1 MVGKLDIVGF
11 GIAGFLT
18 GVGTKMSNG
27 CTSGH
32 GVCGLPRFSI
42 RSWVAVG
49 TFLSVA
55 FGLATLKFHVPF
67 LDAT

>member
-1 MVGKLDIVGF
+1 MIGNLDFVGF
-11 GIAGFLT
+11 GIAGLLT
-18 GVGTKMSNG
+18 GIGTKMSNG

-32 GVCGLPRFSI
+32 GVCGLPRFAR

-55 FGLATLKFHVPF
+55 IGVATFKNYVQF
-67 LDAT
+67 LDGT